1 MEEIL
6 LQDKILAGLVTRFG
20 PCTLKAER
28 GNPYEALVYSIIGQ
42 QLSGKA
48 ARTIRGRF
56 FAFYGDET
64 KCPTPEQILNTTME
78 EFRATGVSGQKAGYL
93 LDLARHVQ
101 EELLDLKNIK
111 KLSDEEVIA
120 QLVAVKGI
128 GEWTAH
134 MFLMFHLGR
143 PDVLPTGDLGVRKAM
158 MMAYNLRKLPTPQRM
173 HQIAKHWKP
182 YRSAGAWY
190 MWRIADTVNKNR

>member
-6 LQDKILAGLVTRFG
+6 SQDKVLAALMRQFG

-28 GNPYEALVYSIIGQ
+28 GNAYEALVYSIIGQ

-56 FAFYGDET
+56 FAFYGDEK

-93 LDLARHVQ
+93 LDLTRHVQ
-101 EELLDLKNIK
+101 EELLDLKHIK

-143 PDVLPTGDLGVRKAM
+143 PDILPTGDLGVRKGM

-173 HQIAKHWKP
+173 EQIAKRWKP